1 VAKILAYADC
11 SIKALSNTD
20 PSLCDCNR
28 IVDVESTPIAPDRPD
43 KEKELSIKTDWKY
56 VGESSY
62 KFVNPSVAIEK
73 PLATESYL
81 FIPQQ
86 YLQAVFHPPQS

>member
-11 SIKALSNTD
+11 SIKVLSNGD
-20 PSLCDCNR
+20 PFLCDCNW
-28 IVDVESTPIAPDRPD
+28 IVDVEATPVAPDRPD

-62 KFVNPSVAIEK
+62 KFVNPSVVIEK
-73 PLATESYL
+73 PLTTESHL
-81 FIPQQ
+81 FILQQ
-86 YLQAVFHPPQS
+86 YLQSVFHPPQN